1 MVIDKLD
8 NLSKYVGLDD
18 RIRSIDSFRIEKK
31 RDYKGFVVDKEATN
45 IFVVAKGH
53 VNAAT
58 GWRDNRENREV
69 TGVITL
75 NEGDFVLYLPGEPFA
90 LNYDDA
96 IVEHRRLK

>member
-45 IFVVAKGH
+45 IFVVAKGKE
-53 VNAAT
+53 NA
-58 GWRDNRENREV
+58 
-69 TGVITL
+69 
-75 NEGDFVLYLPGEPFA
+75 
-90 LNYDDA
+90 
-96 IVEHRRLK
+96 